1 MAARRPLA
9 SYSRESDARR
19 RNDRLTV
26 PRAGYVV
33 SYLQASRERGVEK
46 GFGKGLCVNNNCT
59 SGQQDWMDEEGS
71 TNRLERAQELE
82 KGFLIGGLELLE
94 FVGDML
100 RFAAMAENGVEERDG
115 SAVMHET
122 GVQANAPERG
132 GADFAGGNCE
142 FGGGEGFSGD
152 AIHGLAV
159 VLGHGLGDNVA
170 GAGGVVGFRDGIA
183 EIGDFIGLKAIGDAH
198 FVEIS
203 IAGEGQKAGV
213 LVFPAETADSGL
225 TRRFDDGNIKHLA
238 TNLVVA
244 FLALVL
250 GEVDKSLIGDGFHK
264 SIAENVEGN
273 AEGANLFRVRNALLN
288 FGAGEGGIRAN
299 GAVVDERATFDDF
312 GSTSNGDFAIYELP
326 VRTAVTNAQS

>member
-1 MAARRPLA
+1 MI
-9 SYSRESDARR
+9 D
-19 RNDRLTV
+19 
-26 PRAGYVV
+26 V
-33 SYLQASRERGVEK
+33 SE
-46 GFGKGLCVNNNCT
+46 
-59 SGQQDWMDEEGS
+59 
-71 TNRLERAQELE
+71 
-82 KGFLIGGLELLE
+82 
-94 FVGDML
+94 
-100 RFAAMAENGVEERDG
+100 
-115 SAVMHET
+115 AV
-122 GVQANAPERG
+122 R
-132 GADFAGGNCE
+132 
-142 FGGGEGFSGD
+142 
-152 AIHGLAV
+152 
-159 VLGHGLGDNVA
+159 
-170 GAGGVVGFRDGIA
+170 AGGVVGFRDGIA

-312 GSTSNGDFAIYELP
+312 GSTSNGDFGIYELP
-326 VRTAVTNAQS
+326 VGTAVTHAQFADLAGAAGSGILVALAAGLRVVKRAEAVGDLLDFIELDLIGGMGGVVHETVGLIVETGGRFRKRRSEREKGDGQQGQADENLHWHLNGRAERIYMQTPGMPSQKNTKGRQFAGGCSLDELR